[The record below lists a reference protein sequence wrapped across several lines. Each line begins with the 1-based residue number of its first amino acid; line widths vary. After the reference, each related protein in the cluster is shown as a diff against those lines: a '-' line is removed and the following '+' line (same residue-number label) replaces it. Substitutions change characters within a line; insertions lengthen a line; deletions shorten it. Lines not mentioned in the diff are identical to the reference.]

1 MKAFIAAG
9 IGDMMCL
16 DSLLKDE
23 EKQSITEIYWACRFG
38 KDMIP
43 LFENNPYYPNLKQ
56 QHTIED
62 SVGKEAMKLFEPW
75 SVSFWHFRPDFRPNF
90 LKGLELF
97 GLKEDEVTAY
107 NLLGPP
113 DGLFLRIPPVFET
126 SSILKAADT
135 SDVDWDGLNIK
146 PHEYILVH
154 LPTSSRPRRDAFAM
168 GDEDVKFLREL
179 SDKTGFPVVAV
190 TDYDPDQSMSDFIIL
205 NRPDIATIPAL
216 VKYSAYCGGCDSFIS
231 ILGCKMH
238 QPDKLFVKTAYP
250 PNNIFTNPYL
260 QHLFGPHDAGVIRS
274 FYDSKFVVAI

>member
-16 DSLLKDE
+16 DSILLDE
-23 EKQSITEIYWACRFG
+23 EKQSMTDIYWSCRFG
-38 KDMIP
+38 KDMMP

-56 QHTIED
+56 QHIIED
-62 SVGKEAMKLFEPW
+62 SIGKEAMKLFEPH

-97 GLKEDEVTAY
+97 GLQEDEVTAY

-113 DGLFLRIPPVFET
+113 DGLFLNSSPTFHT

-135 SDVDWDGLNIK
+135 SDVDWEKLGVK
-146 PHEYILVH
+146 PYEYILVH
-154 LPTSSRPRRDAFAM
+154 LPTSNRPRVDSSVM
-168 GDEDVKFLREL
+168 GEEDQNFLQKL
-179 SDKTGFPVVAV
+179 SEKTGLPVVVV
-190 TDYDPDQSMSDFIIL
+190 TDYDPEWSTSDFIIL
-205 NRPDIATIPAL
+205 NRPEITTIPAL

-238 QPDKLFVKTAYP
+238 KPDKLFIKTAYP

-260 QHLFGPHDAGVIRS
+260 QHLFGPHPPEVIRS
-274 FYDSKFVVAI
+274 FYNSKFVVAI